1 MYDNDYE
8 YDILGVLR
16 LLRFVQMYR
25 PERAARL
32 VAGERQ
38 FSTEQI
44 LEFIYYSIEEI
55 FDDCYSEYDEM
66 SGSELMCIYDTVFDE
81 YLEFSAKLMEA
92 HPCSIQAVRRR
103 FEDIV
108 TFFLADRN
116 CGIFDMAIR
125 YEDNSPQIQL
135 EFAEGYWEPGGLVIA
150 LTDLMH
156 YLIRE
161 NEHMKQIIEKRSD
174 KIVSLPEHRMEEAA

>member
-1 MYDNDYE
+1 
-8 YDILGVLR
+8 
-16 LLRFVQMYR
+16 
-25 PERAARL
+25 
-32 VAGERQ
+32 
-38 FSTEQI
+38 
-44 LEFIYYSIEEI
+44 
-55 FDDCYSEYDEM
+55 M

-81 YLEFSAKLMEA
+81 YLDLSAKLMEA

-108 TFFLADRN
+108 TFFLADRS
-116 CGIFDMAIR
+116 CGIFDMTIR

-135 EFAEGYWEPGGLVIA
+135 EFAEGYWEPAGLVIA

-174 KIVSLPEHRMEEAA
+174 KIVSLPKHCMEEAA